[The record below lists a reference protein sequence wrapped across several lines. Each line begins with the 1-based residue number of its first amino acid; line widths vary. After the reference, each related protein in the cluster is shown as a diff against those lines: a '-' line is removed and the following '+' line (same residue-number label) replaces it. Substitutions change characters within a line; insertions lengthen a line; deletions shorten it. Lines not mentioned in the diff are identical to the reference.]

1 MRKKALSIQRSP
13 SNKKSHSKIEKG
25 RVGGREFKL
34 HTSELNKIIDAALLY
49 KEQAAKA
56 DHGKLSGKKAAACSH
71 FAGCC
76 FLRDLYIVVEIKLMR
91 VRPQFNIV
99 DLIFGFI
106 VNPHI
111 NGILG
116 ENITL
121 HEKLLI
127 GL

>member
-1 MRKKALSIQRSP
+1 MKKAGLAGEI
-13 SNKKSHSKIEKG
+13 
-25 RVGGREFKL
+25 FKL
-34 HTSELNKIIDAALLY
+34 HTSGLNKIIDAAVIY

-56 DHGKLSGKKAAACSH
+56 GHGKLSGKKAAACSH